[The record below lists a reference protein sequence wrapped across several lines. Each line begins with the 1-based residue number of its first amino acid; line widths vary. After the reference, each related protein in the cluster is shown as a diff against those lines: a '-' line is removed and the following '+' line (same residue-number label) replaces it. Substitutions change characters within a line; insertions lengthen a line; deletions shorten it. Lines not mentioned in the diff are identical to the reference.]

1 MKGPM
6 IVEVV
11 LVLFVG
17 VWCALQWQR
26 SVASKAKAKV
36 KARSVSR

>member
-1 MKGPM
+1 M

-17 VWCALQWQR
+17 MWCALQWQR
-26 SVASKAKAKV
+26 SVSSKEKAKV
-36 KARSVSR
+36 KAQSVSR